1 MHYDLMV
8 AARKALAEEYESEYP
23 IAYENVEFKP
33 PSNGGMWLAFHYT
46 EAETVYASLDRKC
59 RYYVGMVQVNVIFA
73 PGSGTDKARKIA
85 KGIADFF
92 DDGKMFE
99 TGYVSQGGEVRPI
112 QKSETGWLVPV
123 RFYVRAEE
131 KRK

>member
-73 PGSGTDKARKIA
+73 PGSGTDKARKLA

>member
-23 IAYENVEFKP
+23 IAYENVEFNP

>member
-46 EAETVYASLDRKC
+46 EAKTVYASLDRKC

-73 PGSGTDKARKIA
+73 PGVGTDKARKLA

-92 DDGKMFE
+92 EDGKMFE

>member
-1 MHYDLMV
+1 M
-8 AARKALAEEYESEYP
+8 
-23 IAYENVEFKP
+23 
-33 PSNGGMWLAFHYT
+33 
-46 EAETVYASLDRKC
+46 
-59 RYYVGMVQVNVIFA
+59 IFA

-85 KGIADFF
+85 KEIADFF

>member
-73 PGSGTDKARKIA
+73 PGVGTDKARKIA

-92 DDGKMFE
+92 DDGKMLE

>member
-92 DDGKMFE
+92 DDGKMLE
-99 TGYVSQGGEVRPI
+99 TGYISRGGEVRPV

>member
-33 PSNGGMWLAFHYT
+33 PSKGGMWLAFHYT

-99 TGYVSQGGEVRPI
+99 TGYVSHGGEVRPI

>member
-8 AARKALAEEYESEYP
+8 AARKALAEEYESEYQ

-92 DDGKMFE
+92 DDGKMLE
-99 TGYVSQGGEVRPI
+99 TGYISRGGEVRPV

>member
-73 PGSGTDKARKIA
+73 PGVGTDKARKIA

-92 DDGKMFE
+92 DDGKMLE
-99 TGYVSQGGEVRPI
+99 TGYISQGGEVRPI

>member
-23 IAYENVEFKP
+23 IAYENVEFRP

-73 PGSGTDKARKIA
+73 PGTGTDKARKLA

-92 DDGKMFE
+92 EDGKMLE
-99 TGYVSQGGEVRPI
+99 AGYINRGGEVRPI
-112 QKSETGWLVPV
+112 QKSETGWLIPV

>member
-33 PSNGGMWLAFHYT
+33 PSKGGMWLSFHYT

-73 PGSGTDKARKIA
+73 PGVGTDKARKLA

-92 DDGKMFE
+92 EDGKILE
-99 TGYVSQGGEVRPI
+99 TGYISQGGEVRPV
-112 QKSETGWLVPV
+112 QRAKRAGLF
-123 RFYVRAEE
+123 RFGSM
-131 KRK
+131 

>member
-33 PSNGGMWLAFHYT
+33 PSKGGMWLSFHYT

-73 PGSGTDKARKIA
+73 PGVGTDKARKLA
-85 KGIADFF
+85 KGIADFSRMV
-92 DDGKMFE
+92 K
-99 TGYVSQGGEVRPI
+99 YLR
-112 QKSETGWLVPV
+112 LVILARAA
-123 RFYVRAEE
+123 RFARYKRA
-131 KRK
+131 KRAGLFRFGSM